1 MKVSDEMFEKIWA
14 AYLFGK
20 GTNKDCFRGAIAV
33 LPDMYTV
40 EQVMRADEYIEK
52 IKKRLTQQTPAAPCD
67 AYNHAEQNATM
78 QGCDCR
84 ETPAASVPQAT
95 PDAEPTITL
104 AEHKAKMRAAIEFIS
119 RHWVS
124 GDVEACKDECMRK
137 FGFTEPTP
145 ADRVTVTKNSEPS
158 GEYYPYGVALDG
170 CVDAIFIT
178 EKNAERYALG
188 LISQLEKESQ

>member
-1 MKVSDEMFEKIWA
+1 MKKVTHEEAERALSTWCDFDGGLCTSMGAALEEFVANREKEEA
-14 AYLFGK
+14 S
-20 GTNKDCFRGAIAV
+20 
-33 LPDMYTV
+33 
-40 EQVMRADEYIEK
+40 E
-52 IKKRLTQQTPAAPCD
+52 PAAPTITISHGAMTGCTQD
-67 AYNHAEQNATM
+67 AIDQAM
-78 QGCDCR
+78 R
-84 ETPAASVPQAT
+84 EAVQDT
-95 PDAEPTITL
+95 DEFITL